1 MSDATKYL
9 FQNMSFED
17 LRHKGN
23 LLLEEKNYSEAN
35 RYFTKALEH
44 QPNNVFAY
52 LNKAIAQQ
60 ALGEYKQAI
69 EDYTK
74 ALERNS
80 ILLGRGY
87 CYGEIG
93 EYKKAIEDYTNVIL
107 LNPYHSNYAY
117 YNRARTYQRIKEFG
131 KAIKDYTVWLD
142 RYSHHPLDTPVSTG
156 GIVASSAYVNRGICQ
171 HNLKNYLK
179 AIEDYNKVIEID
191 PLSKQA
197 VYVMDNLD
205 DISKL
210 LTDSMKNEVKKDK

>member
-1 MSDATKYL
+1 MSDATKNVTEYL

-23 LLLEEKNYSEAN
+23 LLLEENNYSEAN
-35 RYFTKALEH
+35 RYFTKALER
-44 QPNNVFAY
+44 QPNNLFAY

-74 ALERNS
+74 ALERNP
-80 ILLGRGY
+80 ILLGRAY
-87 CYGEIG
+87 CYGKIG

-117 YNRARTYQRIKEFG
+117 YNRAVEYQRIEEFG

-142 RYSHHPLDTPVSTG
+142 RYSHHPLDTPVSKG
-156 GIVASSAYVNRGICQ
+156 AIVAISAYKNRGICH
-171 HNLKNYLK
+171 HNLKNYRK

-191 PLSKQA
+191 PLSKEA
-197 VYVMDNLD
+197 EYIMGNLD
-205 DISKL
+205 V
-210 LTDSMKNEVKKDK
+210 LTGLIKNKDNK

>member
-1 MSDATKYL
+1 MSDAIKNVTEYL

-35 RYFTKALEH
+35 RYFTKALER
-44 QPNNVFAY
+44 QPNNIFAY
-52 LNKAIAQQ
+52 HNKAIAQM

-69 EDYTK
+69 EDFTK
-74 ALERNS
+74 ALERNP
-80 ILLGRGY
+80 ILLGRAN
-87 CYGEIG
+87 CYMNLD
-93 EYKKAIEDYTNVIL
+93 EYKKAIEDYTNIIL

-117 YNRARTYQRIKEFG
+117 FNRALAYQRIEEFG

-142 RYSHHPLDTPVSTG
+142 RYSHHPLDTLVST
-156 GIVASSAYVNRGICQ
+156 VYVNRGVCH
-171 HNLKNYLK
+171 HNLKNYRK

-197 VYVMDNLD
+197 VYVMGNLD

-210 LTDSMKNEVKKDK
+210 LTDPMKNEVKKDK